1 MATELETCLNCEH
14 PLEDHYQFCPEC
26 GQEARA
32 SAGSLKD
39 FFRNFLSDYFT
50 FDSKFMR
57 SFAPLLVK
65 PGFLTNEFF
74 AGRRVRY
81 IPPLRLYIFVSI
93 VFFLVLSVLGNND
106 TTTTESAFWD
116 AFFGSYLPKVF
127 FVLLPLFALIL
138 HLLYLRR
145 PPTYIHHFV
154 FALHYH
160 ANLFLLTL
168 AYLLISEIFASFD
181 QIIVNQ
187 ILSSAFA
194 LWFLGYLFIAIKQ
207 VYHQSFGRTFLKWLL
222 LLIVYG
228 GVLFVVVSASLLVLT
243 SQSV

>member
-1 MATELETCLNCEH
+1 MAEKLEHCLNCEH
-14 PLEDHYQFCPEC
+14 ALEPNYRFCPEC

-32 SAGSLKD
+32 SAGSVKD
-39 FFRNFLSDYFT
+39 FFKNFLSDYFT
-50 FDSKFMR
+50 FDSKFIR
-57 SFAPLLVK
+57 SFAPLLLK

-93 VFFLVLSVLGNND
+93 IFFLALSVLGNGGQP
-106 TTTTESAFWD
+106 TTETAFWD
-116 AFFGSYLPKVF
+116 TFFGSYLPKVF

-138 HLLYLRR
+138 HVLYIRK

-168 AYLLISEIFASFD
+168 AYLLISEVFASFK
-181 QIIVNQ
+181 QITVNQ
-187 ILSSAFA
+187 VLSSVFA
-194 LWFLGYLFIAIKQ
+194 LWFLGYLFIAMKR
-207 VYHQSFGRTFLKWLL
+207 VYGQSYGRTILKWLL
-222 LLIVYG
+222 LIIIYG

-243 SQSV
+243 SQTS

>member
-1 MATELETCLNCEH
+1 MATELKHCLNCEH
-14 PLEDHYQFCPEC
+14 PLRPEYHFCPEC

-39 FFRNFLSDYFT
+39 FLRHFLSDYFT
-50 FDSKFMR
+50 FDSKIFR
-57 SFAPLLVK
+57 SFGPLLYK

-81 IPPLRLYIFVSI
+81 IPPLRMYIFVSI
-93 VFFLVLSVLGNND
+93 VFFLALSVLGNAGD
-106 TTTTESAFWD
+106 STTEEAFWND
-116 AFFGSYLPKVF
+116 FFGSYLPKVF

-138 HLLYLRR
+138 HVLYIRR
-145 PPTYIHHFV
+145 SPTYIHHFV

-168 AYLLISEIFASFD
+168 VYLLVSELFA
-181 QIIVNQ
+181 QLGQVMVNQ
-187 ILSSAFA
+187 VLSGVFA
-194 LWFLGYLFIAIKQ
+194 LWFLGYLFIAMKRT
-207 VYHQSFGRTFLKWLL
+207 YGQSFGRTLLKWVL

-243 SQSV
+243 SQAA